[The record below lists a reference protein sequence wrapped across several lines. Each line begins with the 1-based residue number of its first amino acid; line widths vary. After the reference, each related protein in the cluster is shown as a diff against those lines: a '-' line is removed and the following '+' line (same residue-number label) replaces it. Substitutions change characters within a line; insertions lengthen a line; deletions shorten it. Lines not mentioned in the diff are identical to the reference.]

1 MPNYTATAL
10 VIHRNNLAEND
21 RILTLYTSE
30 QGKLSVVA
38 KGARKP
44 TSKFSGATELFTVFR
59 ALLATGR
66 TLDILS
72 QCEIIQAY
80 SPLRYNLERLA
91 RATYFCELLD
101 RFTMERDPVN
111 AETLFQLT
119 TAALRLLQE
128 MEADP
133 DVITHAYELRL
144 LAEQGYA
151 PVCDSC
157 VKCGRE
163 AARGQAGFSP
173 SLGGVLCSSDRYG
186 AEDNLALSAEALQ
199 ALQTLPEMDGEDLM
213 GFRLS
218 PKAMH
223 EIDRALRWYI
233 KLRAER
239 AIKSADFLDQL
250 RASER

>member
-1 MPNYTATAL
+1 MPSYTATAL

-30 QGKLSVVA
+30 LGKISAVA

-44 TSKFSGATELFTVFR
+44 TSKFSGATEIFTVFR

-66 TLDILS
+66 SLDILS
-72 QCEIIQAY
+72 QCEIVQAY
-80 SPLRYNLERLA
+80 TPLRYDLERLA

-111 AETLFQLT
+111 AETLFQLS

-128 MEADP
+128 TEADP

-144 LAEQGYA
+144 LAEQGYS
-151 PVCDSC
+151 PICDSC

-163 AARGQAGFSP
+163 ITRGQVGFSP
-173 SLGGVLCSSDRYG
+173 SLGGALCSSDRYG
-186 AEDNLALSAEALQ
+186 AEDSVSLTAEALGV
-199 ALQTLPEMDGEDLM
+199 LQSLPELDGEALLALHPS
-213 GFRLS
+213 R
-218 PKAMH
+218 KAMQ
-223 EIDRALRWYI
+223 EVGRALRWYI

-250 RASER
+250 RASQ